1 VKLQRLLATTA
12 KATATAVGARGFT
25 LVELMMVVA
34 IVGILAG
41 IMVPQY
47 RKARSV
53 AQAAV
58 QVNTAIAFAMECRV
72 LALAKIG
79 PTPPSSANVTVS
91 CSPDGG
97 TVSTVFTEG
106 VTGIRCLQA
115 ISNESQLTA
124 TVTITDQGVVSCL
137 YS

>member
-1 VKLQRLLATTA
+1 
-12 KATATAVGARGFT
+12 
-25 LVELMMVVA
+25 MVVA

-41 IMVPQY
+41 IVVPQY
-47 RKARSV
+47 RKARSL
-53 AQAAV
+53 AQAAM

-79 PTPPSSANVTVS
+79 PTPSSVANITVS
-91 CSPDGG
+91 CTRDGG
-97 TVSTVFTEG
+97 TVTTVFSEG
-106 VTGIRCLQA
+106 VAGIRCLQA
-115 ISNESQLTA
+115 ISNESQITA